1 MIHAEEILFMNRDS
15 NLEGTINENISLK
28 KSNRTLKNTL
38 VIVFVTVIG
47 ILITISVVKRLEEET
62 KQRVKL
68 VVLFYLR

>member
-15 NLEGTINENISLK
+15 NLEGTINENIALK

-47 ILITISVVKRLEEET
+47 ILITISVAKGLEEKT
-62 KQRVKL
+62 KQRV
-68 VVLFYLR
+68 

>member
-15 NLEGTINENISLK
+15 NLEGTINENIAIK
-28 KSNRTLKNTL
+28 KSNRTIKNTL

>member
-15 NLEGTINENISLK
+15 NLEGTINENIALK

-47 ILITISVVKRLEEET
+47 ILITISVAKRLEEKT
-62 KQRVKL
+62 KQRV
-68 VVLFYLR
+68 